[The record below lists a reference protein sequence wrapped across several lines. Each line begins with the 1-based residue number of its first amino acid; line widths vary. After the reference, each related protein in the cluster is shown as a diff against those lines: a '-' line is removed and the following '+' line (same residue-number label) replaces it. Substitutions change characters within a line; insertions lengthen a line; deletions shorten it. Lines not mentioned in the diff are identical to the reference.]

1 MPDFDAFFARL
12 KEELVDLAE
21 SRLDALSD
29 RAIQDGERFLDD
41 SKEDLRRWTRLL
53 EEGHLSE
60 EDVASLVRGKK
71 DLAEMAAL
79 KQAGLAAAEAD
90 RFRDALFDRILG
102 TVRRVFL

>member
-53 EEGHLSE
+53 EEGRLSE